1 MRVVHTGHSEKLGL
15 QTVTE
20 VPARSESRPTFIA
33 CTVATAAELPA
44 VKVLSSSFLANHP
57 QARFLA
63 LVVDALPEHSGP
75 GLVTPA
81 DLGMSRE
88 ELAEL
93 ATGCTAAQLC
103 GALRPKLLEQL
114 LGQGVP
120 VLYLDPWVQVLTPL
134 TDVVESAVR
143 RGPLVLLPRALR
155 PLPDD
160 GLRPTP
166 TELLETGV
174 FDPGFLLVAPGAEPF
189 LRSLADQL
197 RRTPDA
203 TKAVLDMAP
212 ALVNLHVLRD
222 ATVGLS
228 VWNAAQRDL
237 HRRPDGTL
245 TTLGEPIRT
254 VHFAG
259 FDPHRPWLL
268 SADFTDRPRVL
279 LSEHPLLAELCTTYR
294 AELVRKGHSPQRVRY
309 GFGQLPDGTQIPDAL
324 RTAYRDA
331 ARSHPGSAFSPEGWT
346 PTPATEPDAAPEP
359 AADPSQP
366 TPAPGQAKPSTT
378 DTPSAD
384 STRATTPRIN
394 GSRVPSTETAE
405 PAALPEQSSAEPSS
419 AEPSPVE
426 QPSVEP
432 GPSPAP
438 IPAASGQTEPASGAA
453 ATAEPTSA
461 ATGLGTTEP
470 AATGPDS
477 ATAEPASAP
486 AVPATAETGLDT
498 TESDSAAPHQ
508 AEPTSGAAATAEP
521 AAVSAVPA
529 TAATAPG
536 TAAPAVTAGPTA
548 TGPSPAATE
557 SDSAAPTPAPAVP
570 SPASA
575 QAQPVG
581 AQPAPPA
588 PARPAAS
595 PARTTPPPAFGPDGG
610 AGFVAWASEPAPDLP
625 GSTRWAAALW
635 RSDPALRTQFPDPF
649 GADAPAFRDWCA
661 SVGVAAGRLPVEAV
675 PRPRAE
681 ATVLHDQ
688 LGVSVLGTGP
698 IADLVHAAA
707 RASGLPTSTTAGYPV
722 VIRVGGTTE
731 RVPDSR
737 FVVDYLLDDE
747 QPTDAA
753 ELWVPSET
761 TRATLERQGGPTV
774 RVLPLPVPRAE
785 DQPRES
791 HESVIFGALADHA
804 VDRAGN
810 VLGAVSAFLSAFPDR
825 NDVTLRIE
833 VTHADAHPEAAERL
847 RLATAAD
854 PRIELV
860 DTLGP
865 VDCLVHLHRGGACDR
880 IAHTLAGHAAR
891 ATPILTSDH
900 GAVAELFDK
909 AAAIFVP
916 CRQGVEPDVQAAAKL
931 MRALADDLPTAVA
944 IGIKGRDHLRATRD
958 VAKIGEVLRERVE
971 HAYRGWRA
979 RRAKPAPTVDPLKA
993 LHSAKHALLRQPDV
1007 GTASRTPMAPQLR
1020 KVVLRVLD
1028 HYDNHM
1034 RDVLTSLVD
1043 GVERTVSE
1051 LVRRQDDISTG
1062 VGLGELEVLRAE
1074 LEQHAEHQGHLADQL
1089 VGIDDGVVRV
1099 RADMAGQGRR
1109 LREIEDAVVG
1119 EAAKRAKQGDA
1130 LAQRIDKLAVAL
1142 ERTLD
1147 RIDSLEAKVVDA
1159 FRERDARL
1167 DAGLR
1172 AANQSQQTAD
1182 ALRRVVVREHERHSE
1197 VVPRSS
1203 LVLTDVGLLRLPS
1216 DDALM
1221 LPMLSSNGVW
1231 ETDLSELIDSV
1242 VEPDGIFLDVGAYV
1256 GYQTVRMLSRFG
1268 TGGAVVAV
1276 EPCPSARALLRH
1288 NVDVNLPE
1296 RVAQQLVLVDAA
1308 AWESTGELA
1317 TQPSLT
1323 GGVSVAP
1330 LPEGAGEDVPRV
1342 RAARLDKELEAVP
1355 SLQGR
1360 KLSVVRVDAPGR
1372 GHRALAGLVRLLRR
1386 DRPHVFLEFSASA
1399 TEGFGDDPVTVLK
1412 EFRIWGY
1419 DLVPVA
1425 TREPATPEQIVTA
1438 MEGMRTISLWLCPRP
1453 VAPKGPGPQVAV
1465 PRRQA
1470 ADQAI

>member
-20 VPARSESRPTFIA
+20 VPARPESRPTFIA

-57 QARFLA
+57 QARFMA
-63 LVVDALPEHSGP
+63 LVVDALPENSGP

-81 DLGMSRE
+81 DLGMSQD

-93 ATGCTAAQLC
+93 ATGCTASQLC
-103 GALRPKLLEQL
+103 GVLRPKLLEQL

-120 VLYLDPWVQVLTPL
+120 VLYLDPWVQVLHPL
-134 TDVVESAVR
+134 TDLVEAAVR
-143 RGPLVLLPRALR
+143 RGPLVLVPRALR

-166 TELLETGV
+166 TELIETGV

-189 LRSLADQL
+189 LRSLGEQL

-228 VWNAAQRDL
+228 VWNASQRDL

-245 TTLGEPIRT
+245 TTIGEPVRS

-268 SADFTDRPRVL
+268 SAAFADRPRVL
-279 LSEHPLLAELCTTYR
+279 LSEHPHLAELCTAYR

-309 GFGQLPDGTQIPDAL
+309 GFGQLPDGTQIPDEL
-324 RTAYRDA
+324 RADYREA
-331 ARSHPGSAFSPEGWT
+331 ARTHPGSAFSPGTTAPAERAAEQATDTPPPATTPTVNGT
-346 PTPATEPDAAPEP
+346 HPPTAPANLIHQPDPAAAEALADHEAPTPAQPEPETAERETAEPESTTAEPSDSAPAAEDEPAAEGAEPADPAADRAELAVDSAGHATPSAEAEAEPTADITASGPASASASAEIEPGITAAAPETPEP
-359 AADPSQP
+359 AAGQP
-366 TPAPGQAKPSTT
+366 HPA
-378 DTPSAD
+378 
-384 STRATTPRIN
+384 
-394 GSRVPSTETAE
+394 
-405 PAALPEQSSAEPSS
+405 AEPS
-419 AEPSPVE
+419 APLPSSGTDPAI
-426 QPSVEP
+426 
-432 GPSPAP
+432 PSPAVESP
-438 IPAASGQTEPASGAA
+438 VAA
-453 ATAEPTSA
+453 APVA
-461 ATGLGTTEP
+461 ATP
-470 AATGPDS
+470 A
-477 ATAEPASAP
+477 
-486 AVPATAETGLDT
+486 L
-498 TESDSAAPHQ
+498 
-508 AEPTSGAAATAEP
+508 
-521 AAVSAVPA
+521 
-529 TAATAPG
+529 
-536 TAAPAVTAGPTA
+536 
-548 TGPSPAATE
+548 
-557 SDSAAPTPAPAVP
+557 
-570 SPASA
+570 
-575 QAQPVG
+575 
-581 AQPAPPA
+581 
-588 PARPAAS
+588 AS
-595 PARTTPPPAFGPDGG
+595 PSTRRTPPPAFGPDGG
-610 AGFVAWASEPAPDLP
+610 AAFVAWASESVPGLP
-625 GSTRWAAALW
+625 GSTRWAVALW
-635 RSDPALRTQFPDPF
+635 RSDQALRTQFPDPF
-649 GADAPAFRDWCA
+649 GEDGPAFRDWCA
-661 SVGVAAGRLPVEAV
+661 TVGVAAGRLPVAAV

-681 ATVLHDQ
+681 GPVLHDQ
-688 LGVSVLGTGP
+688 LGVSVLGSGP
-698 IADLVHAAA
+698 IAELVHAAA
-707 RASGLPTSTTAGYPV
+707 RASGLPTSTDAGYPV
-722 VIRVGGTTE
+722 VIRVGATE

-737 FVVDYLLDDE
+737 FVVDYLLDDD

-774 RVLPLPVPRAE
+774 RVLPLPVPEAE
-785 DQPRES
+785 DQALEA
-791 HESVIFGALADHA
+791 HDGVIFGALADHA
-804 VDRAGN
+804 LDRAGN

-833 VTHADAHPEAAERL
+833 VGNAHAHPEAAERL

-860 DTLGP
+860 DTLGA

-880 IAHTLAGHAAR
+880 IAHTLAEHAAR

-909 AAAIFVP
+909 NAVIFVP

-931 MRALADDLPTAVA
+931 MRALAEDLPTAVA
-944 IGIKGRDHLRATRD
+944 IGLKGRDHVRATRD
-958 VAKIGEVLRERVE
+958 VAKVGEILRERVE

-1020 KVVLRVLD
+1020 KMVLRVLD

-1051 LVRRQDDISTG
+1051 LVRRQDDISGG
-1062 VGLGELEVLRAE
+1062 VGLSELEVLRAE

-1089 VGIDDGVVRV
+1089 VGVDDAVVRV

-1109 LREIEDAVVG
+1109 VREIEDAVVA

-1147 RIDSLEAKVVDA
+1147 RIDSLESKVVDVL
-1159 FRERDARL
+1159 RDRDTKL
-1167 DAGLR
+1167 DVGLR
-1172 AANQSQQTAD
+1172 AANQAQQTAD
-1182 ALRRVVVREHERHSE
+1182 ALRRVVVREHERHSDS
-1197 VVPRSS
+1197 VPRSS

-1216 DDALM
+1216 DDAFM

-1231 ETDLSELIDSV
+1231 ESDLSELIDAV
-1242 VEPDGIFLDVGAYV
+1242 VEPDGIFLDVGAYI

-1276 EPCPSARALLRH
+1276 EPCESSRALLRH

-1330 LPEGAGEDVPRV
+1330 LPEGAGDDVPRV

-1355 SLQGR
+1355 LLQGR

-1386 DRPHVFLEFSASA
+1386 DRPHVFLDFSATA
-1399 TEGFGDDPVTVLK
+1399 TAGFGDDPVTVLK

-1419 DLVPVA
+1419 DLVPVP

-1438 MEGMRTISLWLCPRP
+1438 MEGMRSISLWLRPRP
-1453 VAPKGPGPQVAV
+1453 VAPKGPGPQVAM
-1465 PRRQA
+1465 PARTAPAGR
-1470 ADQAI
+1470 

>member
-20 VPARSESRPTFIA
+20 VPARPESRPTFIA

-57 QARFLA
+57 QARFMA
-63 LVVDALPEHSGP
+63 LVVDALPENSGP

-81 DLGMSRE
+81 DLGMSQD

-93 ATGCTAAQLC
+93 ATGCTASQLC
-103 GALRPKLLEQL
+103 GVLRPKLLEQL

-120 VLYLDPWVQVLTPL
+120 VLYLDPWVQVLHPL
-134 TDVVESAVR
+134 TDLVEAAVR
-143 RGPLVLLPRALR
+143 RGPLVLVPRALR

-166 TELLETGV
+166 TELIETGV

-189 LRSLADQL
+189 LRSLGDQL

-222 ATVGLS
+222 STVGLS
-228 VWNAAQRDL
+228 VWNASQRDL

-245 TTLGEPIRT
+245 TTIGEPVRS

-268 SADFTDRPRVL
+268 SAAFADRPRVL
-279 LSEHPLLAELCTTYR
+279 LSEHPHLAELCTAYR

-309 GFGQLPDGTQIPDAL
+309 GFGQLPDGTQIPDEL
-324 RTAYRDA
+324 RADYREA
-331 ARSHPGSAFSPEGWT
+331 ARTRPGSAFSPGTAPTTEQATAQAPNQGADQVAAQVVEQT
-346 PTPATEPDAAPEP
+346 TATPSPAATPAVNGTRPATTPENLIRRPGPDAAEPATDHQAPTPAEAEP
-359 AADPSQP
+359 
-366 TPAPGQAKPSTT
+366 
-378 DTPSAD
+378 
-384 STRATTPRIN
+384 
-394 GSRVPSTETAE
+394 ETAE
-405 PAALPEQSSAEPSS
+405 PADAAPTAEGPEPTAEGPERTVEVAEPSS
-419 AEPSPVE
+419 AS
-426 QPSVEP
+426 
-432 GPSPAP
+432 
-438 IPAASGQTEPASGAA
+438 ASASASDRA
-453 ATAEPTSA
+453 DPTSA
-461 ATGLGTTEP
+461 ADV
-470 AATGPDS
+470 ATDS
-477 ATAEPASAP
+477 
-486 AVPATAETGLDT
+486 
-498 TESDSAAPHQ
+498 
-508 AEPTSGAAATAEP
+508 
-521 AAVSAVPA
+521 
-529 TAATAPG
+529 
-536 TAAPAVTAGPTA
+536 
-548 TGPSPAATE
+548 PS
-557 SDSAAPTPAPAVP
+557 
-570 SPASA
+570 
-575 QAQPVG
+575 
-581 AQPAPPA
+581 
-588 PARPAAS
+588 AAS
-595 PARTTPPPAFGPDGG
+595 PVAATPVAATPAAASPSTRRTPPPAFGPDGG
-610 AGFVAWASEPAPDLP
+610 AGFVAWASESVPDLP
-625 GSTRWAAALW
+625 GSTRWAVALW
-635 RSDPALRTQFPDPF
+635 RSDQALRTQFPDPF
-649 GADAPAFRDWCA
+649 GEDGPAFRDWCA
-661 SVGVAAGRLPVEAV
+661 TVGVAAGRLPVAAV

-681 ATVLHDQ
+681 GPVLHDQ
-688 LGVSVLGTGP
+688 LGVSVLGSGP
-698 IADLVHAAA
+698 IAALVHAAA
-707 RASGLPTSTTAGYPV
+707 RASGLPTSTAAGYPV
-722 VIRVGGTTE
+722 VIRVGTTE

-737 FVVDYLLDDE
+737 FVVDYLLDDD

-774 RVLPLPVPRAE
+774 RVLPLPVPEAE
-785 DQPRES
+785 DQALEA
-791 HESVIFGALADHA
+791 HDGVVFGALADHA
-804 VDRAGN
+804 LDRAGN

-833 VTHADAHPEAAERL
+833 VGNAHAHPEAAERL

-860 DTLGP
+860 DTLGA

-880 IAHTLAGHAAR
+880 IAHTLAEHAAR

-909 AAAIFVP
+909 NAVIFVP

-931 MRALADDLPTAVA
+931 MRALAEDLPTAVA
-944 IGIKGRDHLRATRD
+944 IGTRGRDHVRATRD
-958 VAKIGEVLRERVE
+958 VAKVGEILRERVE

-1051 LVRRQDDISTG
+1051 LVRRQDDISSG
-1062 VGLGELEVLRAE
+1062 VGLSELEVLRAE

-1089 VGIDDGVVRV
+1089 VGVDDGVVRV

-1109 LREIEDAVVG
+1109 VREIEDAVVA

-1147 RIDSLEAKVVDA
+1147 RIDSLESKVVDVL
-1159 FRERDARL
+1159 RDRDTKL
-1167 DAGLR
+1167 DIGLR
-1172 AANQSQQTAD
+1172 AANQAQQTAD
-1182 ALRRVVVREHERHSE
+1182 ALRRVVVREHERHGDT
-1197 VVPRSS
+1197 VPRSS

-1216 DDALM
+1216 DDAFM

-1242 VEPDGIFLDVGAYV
+1242 VEPDGIFLDVGAYI

-1276 EPCPSARALLRH
+1276 EPCPSSRALLRH

-1296 RVAQQLVLVDAA
+1296 RVAKQLVLVDAA
-1308 AWESTGELA
+1308 AWESSGELA
-1317 TQPSLT
+1317 TQPALT

-1330 LPEGAGEDVPRV
+1330 LPEGAGDDVPRV

-1355 SLQGR
+1355 LLQGR

-1386 DRPHVFLEFSASA
+1386 DRPHVFLDFSATA
-1399 TEGFGDDPVTVLK
+1399 TSGFGDDPVTVLK

-1419 DLVPVA
+1419 DLVPVP

-1438 MEGMRTISLWLCPRP
+1438 MEGMRSISLWLRPRP

-1465 PRRQA
+1465 PVRTAPAGR
-1470 ADQAI
+1470 

>member
-63 LVVDALPEHSGP
+63 LVVDALPENSGP

-81 DLGMSRE
+81 DLGMSPQ

-93 ATGCTAAQLC
+93 ATGCTASQLC
-103 GALRPKLLEQL
+103 GVLRPKLLEQL

-120 VLYLDPWVQVLTPL
+120 VLYLDPWVQVLHPL
-134 TDVVESAVR
+134 TDLVEAAVR

-189 LRSLADQL
+189 LQSLADQL

-212 ALVNLHVLRD
+212 ALVTLHVLRD

-228 VWNAAQRDL
+228 VWNAPQRDL

-245 TTLGEPIRT
+245 TTVGEPIRS

-268 SADFTDRPRVL
+268 SADFADRPRVL
-279 LSEHPLLAELCTTYR
+279 LSEHPLLAELCTAYR

-309 GFGQLPDGTQIPDAL
+309 GFGQLADGTQIPDEL
-324 RTAYRDA
+324 RADYRDT
-331 ARSHPGSAFSPEGWT
+331 ARTHPGSAFSPEGWT
-346 PTPATEPDAAPEP
+346 PTTPEP
-359 AADPSQP
+359 AAE
-366 TPAPGQAKPSTT
+366 PAA
-378 DTPSAD
+378 
-384 STRATTPRIN
+384 
-394 GSRVPSTETAE
+394 AE
-405 PAALPEQSSAEPSS
+405 PAAEPADTPATGPAAEAELAAEVAAEPASTGR
-419 AEPSPVE
+419 AVE
-426 QPSVEP
+426 VEAA
-432 GPSPAP
+432 PADH
-438 IPAASGQTEPASGAA
+438 TEPAAEPPPDTLPAAEAELVEPSTAGTLPTESTSAA
-453 ATAEPTSA
+453 ARPINGTPLPAAEPTS
-461 ATGLGTTEP
+461 P
-470 AATGPDS
+470 AAAP
-477 ATAEPASAP
+477 AAVVEPP
-486 AVPATAETGLDT
+486 AVPA
-498 TESDSAAPHQ
+498 
-508 AEPTSGAAATAEP
+508 
-521 AAVSAVPA
+521 
-529 TAATAPG
+529 
-536 TAAPAVTAGPTA
+536 
-548 TGPSPAATE
+548 
-557 SDSAAPTPAPAVP
+557 
-570 SPASA
+570 
-575 QAQPVG
+575 
-581 AQPAPPA
+581 PPA
-588 PARPAAS
+588 GRPSRPAA
-595 PARTTPPPAFGPDGG
+595 ARTTPPPAFGPEGG

-635 RSDPALRTQFPDPF
+635 RSDQALRTQFPDPF
-649 GADAPAFRDWCA
+649 GADAAAFRDWCA
-661 SVGVAAGRLPVEAV
+661 SVGVAAGRLPVDAV
-675 PRPRAE
+675 PHSRAD
-681 ATVLHDQ
+681 TPVLHDQ

-698 IADLVHAAA
+698 IAELVHAAA
-707 RASGLPTSTTAGYPV
+707 RASGLPTSTAAGYPV
-722 VIRVGGTTE
+722 VIRVGSTTE

-737 FVVDYLLDDE
+737 FVVDYLLDDDR
-747 QPTDAA
+747 PTDAA

-761 TRATLERQGGPTV
+761 TRAALERQGGPTV
-774 RVLPLPVPRAE
+774 RVLPLPVPEAE
-785 DQPRES
+785 THPRES
-791 HESVIFGALADHA
+791 HERVIFGALADHA

-833 VTHADAHPEAAERL
+833 VTYADAHPEAAERL

-860 DTLGP
+860 DALGP

-880 IAHTLAGHAAR
+880 IAHTLARHAAR

-900 GAVAELFDK
+900 GAVAELFDPT
-909 AAAIFVP
+909 AAIFVP
-916 CRQGVEPDVQAAAKL
+916 CRQGVEPDVQAATKL

-944 IGIKGRDHLRATRD
+944 IGIRGRDHLRATRD

-1020 KVVLRVLD
+1020 KMVLRVLD

-1062 VGLGELEVLRAE
+1062 VGLSELEVLRAE

-1089 VGIDDGVVRV
+1089 VGVDDGVVRV

-1109 LREIEDAVVG
+1109 LREIEDAVVA
-1119 EAAKRAKQGDA
+1119 EAGKRAKQGDA

-1147 RIDSLEAKVVDA
+1147 RIDSLESKVVDA
-1159 FRERDARL
+1159 FRDRDTKL
-1167 DAGLR
+1167 NAGLR
-1172 AANQSQQTAD
+1172 AANQAQQTAD
-1182 ALRRVVVREHERHSE
+1182 ALRRVVVREHERHSDA
-1197 VVPRSS
+1197 VPRSS

-1216 DDALM
+1216 DDAFM

-1296 RVAQQLVLVDAA
+1296 RVAHQLVLVDAA

-1330 LPEGAGEDVPRV
+1330 LPEGAGDDVPKV

-1425 TREPATPEQIVTA
+1425 TREAATPEQIVTA
-1438 MEGMRTISLWLCPRP
+1438 MEGMRTISLWLRPRP
-1453 VAPKGPGPQVAV
+1453 VAPKGPGPQVATAV
-1465 PRRQA
+1465 RTAPAGR
-1470 ADQAI
+1470 

>member
-20 VPARSESRPTFIA
+20 VPARPESRPTFIA

-57 QARFLA
+57 QARFMA
-63 LVVDALPEHSGP
+63 LVVDALPENSGP

-81 DLGMSRE
+81 DLGMGQD

-93 ATGCTAAQLC
+93 ATGCTASQLC
-103 GALRPKLLEQL
+103 GVLRPKLLEQL

-120 VLYLDPWVQVLTPL
+120 VLYLDPWVQVLHPL
-134 TDVVESAVR
+134 TDLVEAAVR
-143 RGPLVLLPRALR
+143 RGPLVLVPRALR

-166 TELLETGV
+166 TELIETGV

-189 LRSLADQL
+189 LSSLGEQL

-228 VWNAAQRDL
+228 VWNASQRDL

-245 TTLGEPIRT
+245 TTIGEPVRS

-268 SADFTDRPRVL
+268 SAAFADRPRVL
-279 LSEHPLLAELCTTYR
+279 LSEHPHLAELCTAYR

-309 GFGQLPDGTQIPDAL
+309 GFGQLPDGTQIPDEL
-324 RTAYRDA
+324 RADYREA
-331 ARSHPGSAFSPEGWT
+331 ARTHPGSAFSPGTHPGEP
-346 PTPATEPDAAPEP
+346 PTADQPAAPVTAAPAEVQPAEVQPAAEQPADNPPAAAPAATTSVNGTRPATEPAVLVGEAGTEAAAELTEP
-359 AADPSQP
+359 IAAAESPADP
-366 TPAPGQAKPSTT
+366 AT
-378 DTPSAD
+378 DAEP
-384 STRATTPRIN
+384 P
-394 GSRVPSTETAE
+394 AE
-405 PAALPEQSSAEPSS
+405 PAASAEI
-419 AEPSPVE
+419 EPD
-426 QPSVEP
+426 
-432 GPSPAP
+432 
-438 IPAASGQTEPASGAA
+438 AA
-453 ATAEPTSA
+453 
-461 ATGLGTTEP
+461 
-470 AATGPDS
+470 
-477 ATAEPASAP
+477 ASAP
-486 AVPATAETGLDT
+486 ELPEPEVSEPAT
-498 TESDSAAPHQ
+498 
-508 AEPTSGAAATAEP
+508 
-521 AAVSAVPA
+521 
-529 TAATAPG
+529 
-536 TAAPAVTAGPTA
+536 
-548 TGPSPAATE
+548 
-557 SDSAAPTPAPAVP
+557 
-570 SPASA
+570 
-575 QAQPVG
+575 
-581 AQPAPPA
+581 
-588 PARPAAS
+588 R
-595 PARTTPPPAFGPDGG
+595 RTPPPAFGPDGG
-610 AGFVAWASEPAPDLP
+610 AGFVAWASESVPGLP
-625 GSTRWAAALW
+625 GSTRWAVALW
-635 RSDPALRTQFPDPF
+635 RSDQTLRTQFPDPF
-649 GADAPAFRDWCA
+649 GEDGPAFRDWCA
-661 SVGVAAGRLPVEAV
+661 TVGVAAGRLPVAAV

-681 ATVLHDQ
+681 APVLHDQ
-688 LGVSVLGTGP
+688 LGVSVLGSGP
-698 IADLVHAAA
+698 IAALVHAAA
-707 RASGLPTSTTAGYPV
+707 RASGLPTSTDAGYPV
-722 VIRVGGTTE
+722 VIRVGTTE

-737 FVVDYLLDDE
+737 FVVDYLLDDD

-774 RVLPLPVPRAE
+774 RVLPLPVQEAE
-785 DQPRES
+785 DQALEA
-791 HESVIFGALADHA
+791 HDGVIFGALADHA
-804 VDRAGN
+804 LDRAGN

-833 VTHADAHPEAAERL
+833 VGNAHAHPEAAERL

-860 DTLGP
+860 DTLGA

-880 IAHTLAGHAAR
+880 IAHTLAEHAAR

-909 AAAIFVP
+909 NAVIFVP

-931 MRALADDLPTAVA
+931 LRALAEDLPTAVA
-944 IGIKGRDHLRATRD
+944 IGTRGRDHVRATRD
-958 VAKIGEVLRERVE
+958 VAKVGEVLRERVE

-1051 LVRRQDDISTG
+1051 LVRRQDDISSG

-1089 VGIDDGVVRV
+1089 VGVDDGVVRV

-1109 LREIEDAVVG
+1109 VREIEDAVVA

-1147 RIDSLEAKVVDA
+1147 RIDSLESKVVDVL
-1159 FRERDARL
+1159 RDRDTKL
-1167 DAGLR
+1167 DVGLR
-1172 AANQSQQTAD
+1172 AANQAQQTAD
-1182 ALRRVVVREHERHSE
+1182 ALRRVVVREHERHSDT
-1197 VVPRSS
+1197 VPRSS

-1216 DDALM
+1216 DDAFM

-1242 VEPDGIFLDVGAYV
+1242 VEPDGIFLDVGAYI

-1276 EPCPSARALLRH
+1276 EPCPSSRALLRH

-1308 AWESTGELA
+1308 AWESSGELA
-1317 TQPSLT
+1317 SQPALT

-1330 LPEGAGEDVPRV
+1330 LPEGAGEDVTRV

-1355 SLQGR
+1355 LLQGR

-1386 DRPHVFLEFSASA
+1386 DRPHVFLDFSATA
-1399 TEGFGDDPVTVLK
+1399 TSGFGDDPVTVLK

-1419 DLVPVA
+1419 DLVPVP

-1438 MEGMRTISLWLCPRP
+1438 IEGMRSIPLWLRPRP
-1453 VAPKGPGPQVAV
+1453 VAPKGPGPQVAMPV
-1465 PRRQA
+1465 RTAPAGR
-1470 ADQAI
+1470 

>member
-1 MRVVHTGHSEKLGL
+1 M
-15 QTVTE
+15 TE

-63 LVVDALPEHSGP
+63 LVVDAQPENSGP

-81 DLGMSRE
+81 DLGMSQD

-103 GALRPKLLEQL
+103 GLLRPKLLEQL
-114 LGQGVP
+114 LGQRVP
-120 VLYLDPWVQVLTPL
+120 VLYLDPWVQILNPL
-134 TDVVESAVR
+134 TDLVEAAVE

-166 TELLETGV
+166 TELLEKGV

-189 LRSLADQL
+189 LRSLGEQL

-203 TKAVLDMAP
+203 TKAVLDTAP

-228 VWNAAQRDL
+228 VWNAAHRDL

-245 TTLGEPIRT
+245 TTIGEPVRS

-268 SADFTDRPRVL
+268 SSEFADRPRVL
-279 LSEHPLLAELCTTYR
+279 LSEYPELADLCTRYR
-294 AELVRKGHSPQRVRY
+294 ADLVRKGHTPQRVRY
-309 GFGQLPDGTQIPDAL
+309 GFGQLPDGTRIPDEL
-324 RTAYRDA
+324 RADYREA
-331 ARSHPGSAFSPEGWT
+331 TRTHPGSAFSPEGWT
-346 PTPATEPDAAPEP
+346 TTDPTEPTSLASPPDSRPATTPPAPTPTAVLPNGTEPATDPATSAVAVNGTDRINGQPPATDPAAASIPVNGVEPSADPTDASPSADPAATAIPLNGVEPTAGATGASLSGDPAATAVPVNGVEPTAGAADASPSADAAATTVAVNGAVPADSRTAEPPAAEPPVVVEARPEVSDLPEP
-359 AADPSQP
+359 AA
-366 TPAPGQAKPSTT
+366 A
-378 DTPSAD
+378 
-384 STRATTPRIN
+384 
-394 GSRVPSTETAE
+394 AE
-405 PAALPEQSSAEPSS
+405 R
-419 AEPSPVE
+419 
-426 QPSVEP
+426 
-432 GPSPAP
+432 
-438 IPAASGQTEPASGAA
+438 
-453 ATAEPTSA
+453 AEPT
-461 ATGLGTTEP
+461 P
-470 AATGPDS
+470 RPQ
-477 ATAEPASAP
+477 PRAP
-486 AVPATAETGLDT
+486 
-498 TESDSAAPHQ
+498 
-508 AEPTSGAAATAEP
+508 
-521 AAVSAVPA
+521 
-529 TAATAPG
+529 
-536 TAAPAVTAGPTA
+536 
-548 TGPSPAATE
+548 
-557 SDSAAPTPAPAVP
+557 
-570 SPASA
+570 
-575 QAQPVG
+575 
-581 AQPAPPA
+581 
-588 PARPAAS
+588 
-595 PARTTPPPAFGPDGG
+595 RTTPPPAFGPDGG
-610 AGFVAWASEPAPDLP
+610 AGFVGWASEPAPDLP

-635 RSDPALRTQFPDPF
+635 RSDEALRTQFPDPF
-649 GADAPAFRDWCA
+649 GADGAAFRDWCA
-661 SVGVAAGRLPVEAV
+661 GVGVAAGRLPVAAV
-675 PRPRAE
+675 PRTRAE
-681 ATVLHDQ
+681 APVLHDQ

-698 IADLVHAAA
+698 IAELVRAAA

-722 VIRVGGTTE
+722 VIRVGTTE

-737 FVVDYLLDDE
+737 FVVDYLLDDDR
-747 QPTDAA
+747 PTDAN
-753 ELWVPSET
+753 ELWVPSDT
-761 TRATLERQGGPTV
+761 TRATLEHPGGPTV
-774 RVLPLPVPRAE
+774 RVLPLPVPEAAAHDR
-785 DQPRES
+785 DHREGLT
-791 HESVIFGALADHA
+791 FGALADHA

-860 DTLGP
+860 DTLGA
-865 VDCLVHLHRGGACDR
+865 VDCLVHLHRSGACDR
-880 IAHTLAGHAAR
+880 IAHTLATHAAA

-909 AAAIFVP
+909 SAVIFVP
-916 CRQGVEPDVQAAAKL
+916 CRQGAEPDVQAAVKL
-931 MRALADDLPTAVA
+931 LRALADDLATAVA
-944 IGIKGRDHLRATRD
+944 IGIKGRDHVRATRD
-958 VAKIGEVLRERVE
+958 VAKVGELLRERVE

-1034 RDVLTSLVD
+1034 RDVLSSLVD

-1051 LVRRQDDISTG
+1051 LVRRQDDINTG

-1089 VGIDDGVVRV
+1089 VGVDDGVVRV

-1109 LREIEDAVVG
+1109 LREIEDAVVA
-1119 EAAKRAKQGDA
+1119 EAGKRAKQGDA

-1147 RIDSLEAKVVDA
+1147 RIDSLESKVVDVL
-1159 FRERDARL
+1159 RDRDTKL

-1172 AANQSQQTAD
+1172 AANQAQQTAD
-1182 ALRRVVVREHERHSE
+1182 ALRRVVVREHERHGDA
-1197 VVPRSS
+1197 VPRSS

-1216 DDALM
+1216 DDAFM

-1231 ETDLSELIDSV
+1231 ETELSELIDSV

-1317 TQPSLT
+1317 SLPSLT

-1330 LPEGAGEDVPRV
+1330 LPEDAGDDVARV
-1342 RAARLDKELEAVP
+1342 RATRLDKELEAVP
-1355 SLQGR
+1355 TLQGR

-1425 TREPATPEQIVTA
+1425 TREPAAPEQIVAA
-1438 MEGMRTISLWLCPRP
+1438 MQGMRTISLWLRPRP
-1453 VAPKGPGPQVAV
+1453 VQPKGPGPQVAV
-1465 PRRQA
+1465 PVRTAPAGR
-1470 ADQAI
+1470 

>member
-63 LVVDALPEHSGP
+63 LVVDALPENSGP

-103 GALRPKLLEQL
+103 GVLRPKLLEQL

-120 VLYLDPWVQVLTPL
+120 VLYLDPWVQVLHPL
-134 TDVVESAVR
+134 TDLVEASVR

-189 LRSLADQL
+189 LRSLSDQL

-228 VWNAAQRDL
+228 VWNASQRDL

-245 TTLGEPIRT
+245 TTVGEPIRS

-268 SADFTDRPRVL
+268 SADFADRPRVL
-279 LSEHPLLAELCTTYR
+279 LSEHPQLAELCTAYR

-309 GFGQLPDGTQIPDAL
+309 GFGQLADGTQIPDEL
-324 RTAYRDA
+324 RADYREA
-331 ARSHPGSAFSPEGWT
+331 ARTHPGSAFSPEGWT
-346 PTPATEPDAAPEP
+346 P
-359 AADPSQP
+359 P
-366 TPAPGQAKPSTT
+366 TA
-378 DTPSAD
+378 PSATTTTVNG
-384 STRATTPRIN
+384 TRP
-394 GSRVPSTETAE
+394 
-405 PAALPEQSSAEPSS
+405 
-419 AEPSPVE
+419 
-426 QPSVEP
+426 
-432 GPSPAP
+432 
-438 IPAASGQTEPASGAA
+438 
-453 ATAEPTSA
+453 
-461 ATGLGTTEP
+461 TTEP
-470 AATGPDS
+470 ALLHDIDPQPEPVAPAPAAADPAPGAP
-477 ATAEPASAP
+477 AAHTAPPASERPAP
-486 AVPATAETGLDT
+486 APASDNAAE
-498 TESDSAAPHQ
+498 SPAPPQ
-508 AEPTSGAAATAEP
+508 ASEDAEPTGVED
-521 AAVSAVPA
+521 
-529 TAATAPG
+529 
-536 TAAPAVTAGPTA
+536 
-548 TGPSPAATE
+548 PSPL
-557 SDSAAPTPAPAVP
+557 P
-570 SPASA
+570 
-575 QAQPVG
+575 
-581 AQPAPPA
+581 
-588 PARPAAS
+588 PAAS
-595 PARTTPPPAFGPDGG
+595 PADPVPVSAATDATPVDPATDQDLDSPTSGTDAVPASPAGSAADPAPASATVVSTQAAAASPASRATDPASASPTAVSTQAAPASPASRATDPASASPTAVTTHAVPASATAMAHQAPASPADRSPASPSRTAPPPAFGPDGG
-610 AGFVAWASEPAPDLP
+610 AGFVAWAGAPAPDLP

-635 RSDPALRTQFPDPF
+635 RSDQALRTQFPDPF
-649 GADAPAFRDWCA
+649 GADAAAFRDWCA

-675 PRPRAE
+675 PRSRAE
-681 ATVLHDQ
+681 APVLHDQ

-698 IADLVHAAA
+698 IAELVHAAA

-722 VIRVGGTTE
+722 VIRVGTAE
-731 RVPDSR
+731 QVPDSR

-747 QPTDAA
+747 APTDAA

-761 TRATLERQGGPTV
+761 TRAALERPGGPTV
-774 RVLPLPVPRAE
+774 RVVPLPVPE
-785 DQPRES
+785 DEVQALEP

-880 IAHTLAGHAAR
+880 IAHTLARHAAR

-909 AAAIFVP
+909 AAVIFVP

-931 MRALADDLPTAVA
+931 MRALADDRPTAVA
-944 IGIKGRDHLRATRD
+944 IGIKGREHVLATRD
-958 VAKIGEVLRERVE
+958 VTKVGEVLRERVE

-979 RRAKPAPTVDPLKA
+979 RRAKPSPTVDPLKA

-1020 KVVLRVLD
+1020 KMVLRVLD

-1034 RDVLTSLVD
+1034 RDVLSSLVD

-1051 LVRRQDDISTG
+1051 LVRRQDDITTG

-1109 LREIEDAVVG
+1109 VREIEDAVVA

-1147 RIDSLEAKVVDA
+1147 RIDSLESKVVDA
-1159 FRERDARL
+1159 FRDRDTKL

-1172 AANQSQQTAD
+1172 AANQAQQTAD
-1182 ALRRVVVREHERHSE
+1182 ALRRVVVREHERHNDA
-1197 VVPRSS
+1197 VPRSS

-1216 DDALM
+1216 DDAFM

-1276 EPCPSARALLRH
+1276 EPCPTSRALLRH

-1296 RVAQQLVLVDAA
+1296 RVANQLVLVDAA

-1330 LPEGAGEDVPRV
+1330 LPEGAGDDVPRV

-1355 SLQGR
+1355 LLHGR
-1360 KLSVVRVDAPGR
+1360 KLSVVRVDLPGR

-1438 MEGMRTISLWLCPRP
+1438 MEGMRTISLWLRPRP
-1453 VAPKGPGPQVAV
+1453 VAPKGPGPQVAT
-1465 PRRQA
+1465 PARTAPASR
-1470 ADQAI
+1470 

>member
-20 VPARSESRPTFIA
+20 VPARPESRPTFIA

-57 QARFLA
+57 QARFMA
-63 LVVDALPEHSGP
+63 LVVDALPENSGP

-81 DLGMSRE
+81 DLGMSQE

-93 ATGCTAAQLC
+93 ATGLTAPQLC
-103 GALRPKLLEQL
+103 GVLRPKLLEQL

-120 VLYLDPWVQVLTPL
+120 VLYLDPWVRILHPL
-134 TDVVESAVR
+134 TDLVEAAVR

-174 FDPGFLLVAPGAEPF
+174 FDPGFLLVAPGAESF
-189 LRSLADQL
+189 LRSLGEQL

-228 VWNAAQRDL
+228 VWNATQRDL
-237 HRRPDGTL
+237 HRHPDGTL
-245 TTLGEPIRT
+245 TTIGEPIRS

-259 FDPHRPWLL
+259 FDPNRPWLL
-268 SADFTDRPRVL
+268 SADFADRPRVL
-279 LSEHPLLAELCTTYR
+279 LSEHPELAELCTAYR

-309 GFGQLPDGTQIPDAL
+309 RFGQLPDGTQIPDEL
-324 RTAYRDA
+324 RSHYREA
-331 ARSHPGSAFSPEGWT
+331 ARTHRGSAFSPEGWT
-346 PTPATEPDAAPEP
+346 PTTPPEPTAEPEPAATPPATEPVVAEPVVASAEPILQAAPADAAPADAELLTAEVAP
-359 AADPSQP
+359 A
-366 TPAPGQAKPSTT
+366 PAGQAEPGQAEPADHTR
-378 DTPSAD
+378 SAGQAE
-384 STRATTPRIN
+384 S
-394 GSRVPSTETAE
+394 GEAE
-405 PAALPEQSSAEPSS
+405 PALDVAAGSAGEAEPASDVAAES
-419 AEPSPVE
+419 AAEPAPDT
-426 QPSVEP
+426 QPAPEAESVEP
-432 GPSPAP
+432 GTAGTLP
-438 IPAASGQTEPASGAA
+438 TESTGAA
-453 ATAEPTSA
+453 ARPINGTPLPAVAEPIGAVAERTRAVAESSSA
-461 ATGLGTTEP
+461 ASEPAGVVAERTRAATEP
-470 AATGPDS
+470 THP
-477 ATAEPASAP
+477 
-486 AVPATAETGLDT
+486 
-498 TESDSAAPHQ
+498 
-508 AEPTSGAAATAEP
+508 
-521 AAVSAVPA
+521 
-529 TAATAPG
+529 
-536 TAAPAVTAGPTA
+536 TAAP
-548 TGPSPAATE
+548 PSRA
-557 SDSAAPTPAPAVP
+557 
-570 SPASA
+570 
-575 QAQPVG
+575 
-581 AQPAPPA
+581 
-588 PARPAAS
+588 
-595 PARTTPPPAFGPDGG
+595 TPPPAFGPDGG

-625 GSTRWAAALW
+625 GSTRWAVALW

-649 GADAPAFRDWCA
+649 GADAAAFRDWCA
-661 SVGVAAGRLPVEAV
+661 GVGVSAGRLPVDAV
-675 PRPRAE
+675 PRTRAE
-681 ATVLHDQ
+681 APVLHDQ

-698 IADLVHAAA
+698 IAELVFAAA

-722 VIRVGGTTE
+722 VIRVGTTE
-731 RVPDSR
+731 RVPESR
-737 FVVDYLLDDE
+737 FVVDYLLDDD

-761 TRATLERQGGPTV
+761 TRAALERQGGPTV
-774 RVLPLPVPRAE
+774 RVLPLPVPGAE
-785 DQPRES
+785 DRPREP
-791 HESVIFGALADHA
+791 HEGVIFGALADHA

-825 NDVTLRIE
+825 NDVTLRIA

-860 DTLGP
+860 DTLGD

-880 IAHTLAGHAAR
+880 LAHTLAQHAAD
-891 ATPILTSDH
+891 ATPILTADH

-909 AAAIFVP
+909 SAVIFVP

-931 MRALADDLPTAVA
+931 MRALADDLPTAFA
-944 IGIKGRDHLRATRD
+944 IGIKGREHIRATRD
-958 VAKIGEVLRERVE
+958 VAKVGEVLRERVE

-1020 KVVLRVLD
+1020 KMVLRVLD

-1034 RDVLTSLVD
+1034 RNVLTSLVD

-1051 LVRRQDDISTG
+1051 LVRRQDDLSGG
-1062 VGLGELEVLRAE
+1062 VGLSELEVLRAE

-1147 RIDSLEAKVVDA
+1147 RIDSLESKVVDA
-1159 FRERDARL
+1159 LRERDTKL
-1167 DAGLR
+1167 DTGLR
-1172 AANQSQQTAD
+1172 AANQAQQTAD
-1182 ALRRVVVREHERHSE
+1182 ALRRVVVREHERHGE
-1197 VVPRSS
+1197 TVPRSS

-1216 DDALM
+1216 DDAFM

-1330 LPEGAGEDVPRV
+1330 LPEDAGDDVPRV

-1355 SLQGR
+1355 ALQGR

-1425 TREPATPEQIVTA
+1425 TREPAAPEQIVAA
-1438 MEGMRTISLWLCPRP
+1438 MEGMRTISLWLRPRP
-1453 VAPKGPGPQVAV
+1453 VAPKGPGPQVARPV
-1465 PRRQA
+1465 RTAPA
-1470 ADQAI
+1470 GL

>member
-1 MRVVHTGHSEKLGL
+1 M
-15 QTVTE
+15 TE

-57 QARFLA
+57 QARFMA
-63 LVVDALPEHSGP
+63 LVVDAQPENSGP

-81 DLGMSRE
+81 DLGMSQD

-103 GALRPKLLEQL
+103 GLLRPKLLEQL
-114 LGQGVP
+114 LGQRVP
-120 VLYLDPWVQVLTPL
+120 VLYLDPWVQILNPL
-134 TDVVESAVR
+134 TDLIEAAVE

-166 TELLETGV
+166 TELLEKGV

-189 LRSLADQL
+189 LRSLGEQL

-203 TKAVLDMAP
+203 TKAVLDTAP

-228 VWNAAQRDL
+228 VWNAAHRDL

-245 TTLGEPIRT
+245 TTIGEPVRS

-268 SADFTDRPRVL
+268 SSDFADRPRVL
-279 LSEHPLLAELCTTYR
+279 LSEYPELADLCTRYR
-294 AELVRKGHSPQRVRY
+294 ADLVRKGHTPQRVRY
-309 GFGQLPDGTQIPDAL
+309 GFGQLPDGTRIPDEL
-324 RTAYRDA
+324 RADYREA

-346 PTPATEPDAAPEP
+346 STDPAEPTPPTSPSDSRPAATTAVLATGAEPATSAVAVNGSDRVNGQAPATDSAASAIPVNGVEPAAGPAVLPLFADPANTAIPVNGVEPAAVPTDASPGADAAATAVPVNGVEPADGQTDVPPATGATAEPVSAEARPEVSDLPEP
-359 AADPSQP
+359 AAERAEPRP
-366 TPAPGQAKPSTT
+366 R
-378 DTPSAD
+378 
-384 STRATTPRIN
+384 TRAP
-394 GSRVPSTETAE
+394 
-405 PAALPEQSSAEPSS
+405 
-419 AEPSPVE
+419 
-426 QPSVEP
+426 
-432 GPSPAP
+432 
-438 IPAASGQTEPASGAA
+438 
-453 ATAEPTSA
+453 
-461 ATGLGTTEP
+461 
-470 AATGPDS
+470 
-477 ATAEPASAP
+477 
-486 AVPATAETGLDT
+486 
-498 TESDSAAPHQ
+498 
-508 AEPTSGAAATAEP
+508 
-521 AAVSAVPA
+521 
-529 TAATAPG
+529 
-536 TAAPAVTAGPTA
+536 
-548 TGPSPAATE
+548 
-557 SDSAAPTPAPAVP
+557 
-570 SPASA
+570 
-575 QAQPVG
+575 
-581 AQPAPPA
+581 
-588 PARPAAS
+588 
-595 PARTTPPPAFGPDGG
+595 RTTPPPAFGPDGG
-610 AGFVAWASEPAPDLP
+610 AGFVSWAGEPAPGLP

-635 RSDPALRTQFPDPF
+635 RSDEALRTQFPDPF
-649 GADAPAFRDWCA
+649 GADGAAFRDWCA
-661 SVGVAAGRLPVEAV
+661 GVGVAAGRLPVAAV
-675 PRPRAE
+675 PRARAE
-681 ATVLHDQ
+681 APVLHDQ

-698 IADLVHAAA
+698 IADLVRAAA

-722 VIRVGGTTE
+722 VIRVGTTE

-737 FVVDYLLDDE
+737 FVVDYLLDDDR
-747 QPTDAA
+747 PTDAN

-761 TRATLERQGGPTV
+761 TRATLERPGGPTV
-774 RVLPLPVPRAE
+774 RVLPLPVPEAAAHDR
-785 DQPRES
+785 DDREGLT
-791 HESVIFGALADHA
+791 FGALADHA

-847 RLATAAD
+847 RLVTAAD

-860 DTLGP
+860 DTLGA
-865 VDCLVHLHRGGACDR
+865 VDCLVHLHRSGACDR
-880 IAHTLAGHAAR
+880 IAHTLATHAAA

-909 AAAIFVP
+909 SAVIFVP
-916 CRQGVEPDVQAAAKL
+916 CRQGAEPDVQAAVKL
-931 MRALADDLPTAVA
+931 LRALADDLATAAA
-944 IGIKGRDHLRATRD
+944 IGTKGRDHVRATRD
-958 VAKIGEVLRERVE
+958 VAKVGELLRERVE

-979 RRAKPAPTVDPLKA
+979 RRAKPSPTVDPLKA

-1034 RDVLTSLVD
+1034 RDVLGSLVD

-1051 LVRRQDDISTG
+1051 LVRRQDDINTG
-1062 VGLGELEVLRAE
+1062 IGLGELEVLRAE

-1089 VGIDDGVVRV
+1089 VGVDDGVVRV

-1109 LREIEDAVVG
+1109 LREIEDAVVA
-1119 EAAKRAKQGDA
+1119 EAGKRAKQSDA

-1147 RIDSLEAKVVDA
+1147 RIDSLESKVVDVL
-1159 FRERDARL
+1159 RDRDTKL

-1172 AANQSQQTAD
+1172 AANQAQQTAD
-1182 ALRRVVVREHERHSE
+1182 ALRRVVVREHERHGDA
-1197 VVPRSS
+1197 VPRSS

-1216 DDALM
+1216 DDAFM

-1231 ETDLSELIDSV
+1231 ETELSELIDSV

-1308 AWESTGELA
+1308 AWESAGELA
-1317 TQPSLT
+1317 SRPSLT

-1330 LPEGAGEDVPRV
+1330 LPDDAGDDVVRV
-1342 RAARLDKELEAVP
+1342 RATRLDKELEAVP
-1355 SLQGR
+1355 TLQGR

-1425 TREPATPEQIVTA
+1425 TREPAAPEQIVAA
-1438 MEGMRTISLWLCPRP
+1438 MQGMRTISLWLRPRP
-1453 VAPKGPGPQVAV
+1453 VQPKGPGPQVAAPV
-1465 PRRQA
+1465 RTAPAVR
-1470 ADQAI
+1470 

>member
-20 VPARSESRPTFIA
+20 VPARPESRPTFIA

-57 QARFLA
+57 QARFMA
-63 LVVDALPEHSGP
+63 LVVDALPENSGP

-81 DLGMSRE
+81 DLGMSQD

-93 ATGCTAAQLC
+93 ATGCTASQLC
-103 GALRPKLLEQL
+103 GVLRPKLLEQL

-120 VLYLDPWVQVLTPL
+120 VLYLDPWVQVLHPL
-134 TDVVESAVR
+134 TDLVEATVK

-189 LRSLADQL
+189 LQSLGDQL

-228 VWNAAQRDL
+228 VWNASQRDL

-245 TTLGEPIRT
+245 TTVGEPVRS

-268 SADFTDRPRVL
+268 SAHFADRPRVL
-279 LSEHPLLAELCTTYR
+279 LSEHPQLAELCTAYR
-294 AELVRKGHSPQRVRY
+294 AELVRKGHSPQKVRY
-309 GFGQLPDGTQIPDAL
+309 GFGQLPDGTRIPDEL
-324 RTAYRDA
+324 RADYRDA
-331 ARSHPGSAFSPEGWT
+331 ARSRPGSAFSPEGWAPAEP
-346 PTPATEPDAAPEP
+346 PTTSTTEPDPSLDHGEPRPAPAATTTSSPVNGTRPGPELAVPEDDRATASTSEALPAPPSAEPPVAEPPVADSTEPGVESAPGVELVDPAP
-359 AADPSQP
+359 AADRAEPIAN
-366 TPAPGQAKPSTT
+366 PAPAAG
-378 DTPSAD
+378 
-384 STRATTPRIN
+384 R
-394 GSRVPSTETAE
+394 TEPE
-405 PAALPEQSSAEPSS
+405 PTERPA
-419 AEPSPVE
+419 
-426 QPSVEP
+426 QPS
-432 GPSPAP
+432 
-438 IPAASGQTEPASGAA
+438 
-453 ATAEPTSA
+453 TSA
-461 ATGLGTTEP
+461 ATR
-470 AATGPDS
+470 
-477 ATAEPASAP
+477 
-486 AVPATAETGLDT
+486 
-498 TESDSAAPHQ
+498 
-508 AEPTSGAAATAEP
+508 
-521 AAVSAVPA
+521 
-529 TAATAPG
+529 
-536 TAAPAVTAGPTA
+536 
-548 TGPSPAATE
+548 
-557 SDSAAPTPAPAVP
+557 PAPA
-570 SPASA
+570 SPAGTTS
-575 QAQPVG
+575 P
-581 AQPAPPA
+581 
-588 PARPAAS
+588 

-635 RSDPALRTQFPDPF
+635 RSDQALRTQFPDPF
-649 GADAPAFRDWCA
+649 GADGAAFRDWCA
-661 SVGVAAGRLPVEAV
+661 SVGVAAGRLPVDAV
-675 PRPRAE
+675 PRPRAG

-698 IADLVHAAA
+698 IAELVHAAA
-707 RASGLPTSTTAGYPV
+707 RASGLPTSTAAGYPV
-722 VIRVGGTTE
+722 VIRVGTTE

-737 FVVDYLLDDE
+737 FVVDYLLDDD

-761 TRATLERQGGPTV
+761 TRAALERQGGPTV
-774 RVLPLPVPRAE
+774 RVLPLPVPE
-785 DQPRES
+785 TDDQALES
-791 HESVIFGALADHA
+791 HEGVIFGALADHA
-804 VDRAGN
+804 IDRAGN

-833 VTHADAHPEAAERL
+833 VAHADAHPEAAERL

-880 IAHTLAGHAAR
+880 IAHTLARHAAR

-909 AAAIFVP
+909 AAVIFVP

-944 IGIKGRDHLRATRD
+944 IGIKGRDHVRATRD
-958 VAKIGEVLRERVE
+958 VAKVGEVLRERVE

-1020 KVVLRVLD
+1020 KMVLRVLD

-1034 RDVLTSLVD
+1034 RDVLSSLVD
-1043 GVERTVSE
+1043 GVERTASE

-1109 LREIEDAVVG
+1109 LREVEDAVVA
-1119 EAAKRAKQGDA
+1119 EAAKRAKQSDA

-1147 RIDSLEAKVVDA
+1147 RIDSLESKVVEA
-1159 FRERDARL
+1159 FRERDTKL

-1172 AANQSQQTAD
+1172 AAGQAQQTAD
-1182 ALRRVVVREHERHSE
+1182 ALRRVVVREHERHGD

-1216 DDALM
+1216 DDAFM

-1231 ETDLSELIDSV
+1231 ETEMSELIDSV
-1242 VEPDGIFLDVGAYV
+1242 VEPDGIFLDVGAYI

-1317 TQPSLT
+1317 TQPALT
-1323 GGVSVAP
+1323 GGVSV
-1330 LPEGAGEDVPRV
+1330 LPPADGAGDDVPRV

-1438 MEGMRTISLWLCPRP
+1438 MEGMRTISLWLRPRP
-1453 VAPKGPGPQVAV
+1453 VAPKGPGPQVATPV
-1465 PRRQA
+1465 RPAPARR
-1470 ADQAI
+1470 

>member
-1 MRVVHTGHSEKLGL
+1 M
-15 QTVTE
+15 TE
-20 VPARSESRPTFIA
+20 VPARPESRPTFIA

-63 LVVDALPEHSGP
+63 LVVDALPENSGP

-81 DLGMSRE
+81 DLGLSAG

-103 GALRPKLLEQL
+103 GVLRPKLLEQL

-120 VLYLDPWVQVLTPL
+120 VLYLDPWVQVLHPL
-134 TDVVESAVR
+134 TDLVEASVQ
-143 RGPLVLLPRALR
+143 RGPLVLLPRSLR

-166 TELLETGV
+166 TELMETGV

-189 LRSLADQL
+189 LRTLGDHL

-237 HRRPDGTL
+237 HRLPDGTL
-245 TTLGEPIRT
+245 TTVGEPVRS

-259 FDPHRPWLL
+259 FDPQRPWLL
-268 SADFTDRPRVL
+268 SADFADRPRVL
-279 LSEHPLLAELCTTYR
+279 LSERPELADLCTAYR
-294 AELVRKGHSPQRVRY
+294 AELVRKGHSPNKVRY
-309 GFGQLPDGTQIPDAL
+309 GFGQLADGTQIPDEL
-324 RTAYRDA
+324 RADYREA
-331 ARSHPGSAFSPEGWT
+331 ARTRPGSAFSPQGWT
-346 PTPATEPDAAPEP
+346 PTTATPD
-359 AADPSQP
+359 
-366 TPAPGQAKPSTT
+366 PAP
-378 DTPSAD
+378 
-384 STRATTPRIN
+384 
-394 GSRVPSTETAE
+394 
-405 PAALPEQSSAEPSS
+405 
-419 AEPSPVE
+419 
-426 QPSVEP
+426 
-432 GPSPAP
+432 
-438 IPAASGQTEPASGAA
+438 
-453 ATAEPTSA
+453 
-461 ATGLGTTEP
+461 
-470 AATGPDS
+470 TGP
-477 ATAEPASAP
+477 PA
-486 AVPATAETGLDT
+486 D
-498 TESDSAAPHQ
+498 Q
-508 AEPTSGAAATAEP
+508 
-521 AAVSAVPA
+521 
-529 TAATAPG
+529 AATAPG
-536 TAAPAVTAGPTA
+536 RPTAPPPATPRPATPRPTTATTAPDTAGRPVPVNDSAPTTPTAPTNGHPVATTESAPTTALDPATTAITTGDSDPALGATDAATSAVDSTSAVTDRHPAATVTDPAPDSVTPATPALDGTPDATGLTADAADATGPTA
-548 TGPSPAATE
+548 NATGPTADAVDPAADATGSTE
-557 SDSAAPTPAPAVP
+557 SDPTEVAEVSEVAD
-570 SPASA
+570 A
-575 QAQPVG
+575 
-581 AQPAPPA
+581 PAPPA
-588 PARPAAS
+588 DASDAPAHATTHPAPAPAHSATDPSPDSRTTGSPAAIA
-595 PARTTPPPAFGPDGG
+595 PPATGPGARTTPPPAFGPDGG

-635 RSDPALRTQFPDPF
+635 RADPALRAQFPDPF
-649 GADAPAFRDWCA
+649 GTDAAPFRDWCA
-661 SVGVAAGRLPVEAV
+661 TVGVAAGRLPVTAV
-675 PRPRAE
+675 PRNHTETP
-681 ATVLHDQ
+681 VLHDQ

-698 IADLVHAAA
+698 IAELVHAAA
-707 RASGLPTSTTAGYPV
+707 RASGLPTSTTPGYPV
-722 VIRVGGTTE
+722 VVRVGTT
-731 RVPDSR
+731 RPVPDSR
-737 FVVDYLLDDE
+737 FVVDYLLDD
-747 QPTDAA
+747 QDADSDA
-753 ELWVPSET
+753 NELWVPSET
-761 TRATLERQGGPTV
+761 TRAALERPGGPAV
-774 RVLPLPVPRAE
+774 RVLPLAVPEAE
-785 DQPRES
+785 PRQPGD
-791 HESVIFGALADHA
+791 HGGVVFGALADHA

-833 VTHADAHPEAAERL
+833 VTNAEAHPEAAERL

-860 DTLGP
+860 DHLDH

-880 IAHTLAGHAAR
+880 IAHTLARHAAE

-909 AAAIFVP
+909 SAVIFVP
-916 CRQGVEPDVQAAAKL
+916 CRQGVEPDVQAAVKL
-931 MRALADDLPTAVA
+931 MRALADDLPAAIA
-944 IGIKGRDHLRATRD
+944 IGIKGRDHVRATRN
-958 VAKIGEVLRERVE
+958 VAKVGELLRERVE

-979 RRAKPAPTVDPLKA
+979 RRAKPSATVDPLKA

-1020 KVVLRVLD
+1020 KMVLRVLD

-1034 RDVLTSLVD
+1034 RDVLNSLVD

-1062 VGLGELEVLRAE
+1062 VGLGELEMLRAE

-1109 LREIEDAVVG
+1109 LREIEDAVVA
-1119 EAAKRAKQGDA
+1119 EAAKRAKQGDT
-1130 LAQRIDKLAVAL
+1130 LSQRMDKLTVAL

-1147 RIDSLEAKVVDA
+1147 RIDSLESKVVDA
-1159 FRERDARL
+1159 LRERDVKL

-1172 AANQSQQTAD
+1172 AANQAQQTAD
-1182 ALRRVVVREHERHSE
+1182 ALRRVVVREHERHSDA
-1197 VVPRSS
+1197 VPRSS

-1216 DDALM
+1216 DDAFM

-1308 AWESTGELA
+1308 AWESVGELA
-1317 TQPSLT
+1317 TQPALT
-1323 GGVSVAP
+1323 GGVAVVP
-1330 LPEGAGEDVPRV
+1330 LPDDAGDDVPRV
-1342 RAARLDKELEAVP
+1342 RAARLDKELESVP
-1355 SLQGR
+1355 ALQGR

-1425 TREPATPEQIVTA
+1425 TREAATPEQIVAA
-1438 MEGMRTISLWLCPRP
+1438 MHGMRTTSLWLRPRP
-1453 VAPKGPGPQVAV
+1453 VAPKGPGPQVATTV
-1465 PRRQA
+1465 RPARA
-1470 ADQAI
+1470 AR